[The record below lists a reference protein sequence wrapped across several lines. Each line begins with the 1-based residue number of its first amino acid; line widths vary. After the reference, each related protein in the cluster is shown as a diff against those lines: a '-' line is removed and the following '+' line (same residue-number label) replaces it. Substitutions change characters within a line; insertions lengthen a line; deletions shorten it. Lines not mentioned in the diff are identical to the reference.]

1 MKNENEKKGLFAKLI
16 DLKKPKQNSCCSF
29 ELEEIPED
37 EKEKGTDKNSKDKD
51 GNSCC

>member
-16 DLKKPKQNSCCSF
+16 DLKKPKQNSCCCF

-37 EKEKGTDKNSKDKD
+37 EKEKETDKDPKEKN
-51 GNSCC
+51 GNCCC